1 MVDLIALL
9 ENAAR
14 LLEFFGVAVI
24 FVAVFYSL
32 VRAGFDLKL
41 SASECYSLLRQRMGR
56 GILLGLEILIAA
68 DIVATVITRPSLET
82 GAPRR
87 YPREPPSPGTILS
100 LSIEVEIDGRWP
112 WQRKQ
117 KS

>member
-68 DIVATVITRPSLET
+68 DIVATVITRPSLEN
-82 GAPRR
+82 ALALAVIVVIR
-87 YPREPPSPGTILS
+87 TILS